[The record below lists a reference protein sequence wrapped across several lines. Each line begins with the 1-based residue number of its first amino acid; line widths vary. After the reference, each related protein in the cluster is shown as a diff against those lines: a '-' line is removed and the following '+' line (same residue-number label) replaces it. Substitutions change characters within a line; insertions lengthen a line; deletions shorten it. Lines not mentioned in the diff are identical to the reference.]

1 MDLNTTDVFYFLS
14 LQMGDTMALSGKGRI
29 IHPSKGKLIIYVP
42 SKVHNDSA
50 FPFKSKQDVQI
61 TIEGNTLIVRGL
73 K

>member
-1 MDLNTTDVFYFLS
+1 MDLNTPKWFYFLS
-14 LQMGDTMALSGKGRI
+14 PQMGDTMALSGKGRI

-50 FPFKSKQDVQI
+50 FPFKSKQDVSI
-61 TIEGNTLIVRGL
+61 TIEGSTLIIRGI